1 MGQRQPV
8 AFMSYGRFDDKHEN
22 GRLTEFRER
31 LSAEVEMQTGD
42 EFPIFQ
48 DREDIKW
55 GQNWKERLEET
66 IDDVTFLIP
75 ILTPKFFKSPHC
87 REELERFIEREKE
100 LVEMISSF
108 LYIM

>member
-1 MGQRQPV
+1 MGKKQPA

-22 GRLTEFRER
+22 GRLTEFQER

-75 ILTPKFFKSPHC
+75 ILTPKFFKSPH
-87 REELERFIEREKE
+87 
-100 LVEMISSF
+100 
-108 LYIM
+108 